1 MRVIGE
7 IPHPEMKITIFYM
20 NQKYLV
26 KFELNSLEQ
35 TYKISEFDY
44 MIPSLEEL
52 KIAISENFIHR
63 VSSIF
68 AEMGKSLSE
77 ALKDYC

>member
-7 IPHPEMKITIFYM
+7 IFHPDVKITIFYM

-26 KFELNSLEQ
+26 KFEQQGLEQ

-44 MIPSLEEL
+44 MIQSVEDI
-52 KIAISENFIHR
+52 KKSINENFIHR
-63 VSSIF
+63 VMAIF
-68 AEMGKSLSE
+68 AEMNKSLSE
-77 ALKDYC
+77 ALKDYS

>member
-7 IPHPEMKITIFYM
+7 IAHPELRITIFYM

-26 KFELNSLEQ
+26 KFEKNGLEQ

-44 MIPSLEEL
+44 AIQSVEQL
-52 KIAISENFIHR
+52 KMAITEKFIDR
-63 VSSIF
+63 VSFLF
-68 AEMGKSLSE
+68 AEMNKSLSE
-77 ALKDYC
+77 ALKEFS

>member
-7 IPHPEMKITIFYM
+7 IPHEEMKITIFYM

-26 KFELNSLEQ
+26 KFEKNGLEQ

-44 MIPSLEEL
+44 TIQSVDVL
-52 KIAISENFIHR
+52 KNAITENFIHR
-63 VSSIF
+63 IAIIF
-68 AEMGKSLSE
+68 AEMNKSLSE
-77 ALKDYC
+77 AMQDYC

>member
-7 IPHPEMKITIFYM
+7 IPHTEMKITIFYM

-26 KFELNSLEQ
+26 KFERNGLEQ

-44 MIPSLEEL
+44 VIQSVDQL
-52 KIAISENFIHR
+52 KLALTQTFIHR
-63 VSSIF
+63 VLMMF
-68 AEMGKSLSE
+68 AEMDNSLSE
-77 ALKDYC
+77 TLKDYC